1 MDSVNPVDVN
11 GKPIA
16 QPILYE
22 MKVADFGK
30 ILTNK
35 TFICIG
41 LQGIAG
47 TIPWNGVLLLI
58 TWLEYVGFDP
68 FTSGIMFI
76 VVAFGAAGGNVF
88 GGWLVTKAAK
98 WSPNKGRILV
108 AQISVFAGIPMMVI
122 MFFIIPIS
130 VNSMWLYILFGAIT
144 GFMIT
149 WTTYSTNNPIYAEI
163 FEPEIRGSVY
173 SVDSMLESSL
183 AAFGPTIVTWIAMM
197 FGFQNPPQNVD
208 ITLLPALWRQTNM
221 IALAQGYI
229 LYCINPMDYLFIVL
243 FSGVFYIPKGSRC
256 MPETN
261 GRTTKTIGITLN
273 LNLEC
278 AVLLR

>member
-35 TFICIG
+35 TFICIV

-88 GGWLVTKAAK
+88 GGWLGDKAAK

-122 MFFIIPIS
+122 MFFIIPMS

-208 ITLLPALWRQTNM
+208 ITSLPALWRQTNM
-221 IALAQGYI
+221 IALAQGIFYTALI
-229 LYCINPMDYLFIVL
+229 PWIICLLFYFLVY
-243 FSGVFYIPKGSRC
+243 FTYPKDRDACRKRMEERRRQS
-256 MPETN
+256 
-261 GRTTKTIGITLN
+261 
-273 LNLEC
+273 
-278 AVLLR
+278 A